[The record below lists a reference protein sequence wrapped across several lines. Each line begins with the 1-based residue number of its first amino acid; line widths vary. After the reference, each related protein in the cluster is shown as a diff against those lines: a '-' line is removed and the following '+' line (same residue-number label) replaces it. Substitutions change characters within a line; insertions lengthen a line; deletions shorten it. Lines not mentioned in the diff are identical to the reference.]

1 MALLRSAATVGG
13 YTAISRVL
21 GFVREV
27 LTAAFL
33 GAGPVA
39 DAFVVALRLPNLFRA
54 LFAEGALSAAFVPLF
69 AARAAAEG
77 KAAARAFA
85 EDALALLLVFLVA
98 FTLAAELAMPWVVRA
113 IAPGFADESDRF
125 ELAVALTRITFP
137 YLLFISLVAL
147 LGGVL
152 NALERFAAQAS
163 APIVL
168 NITLIVA
175 MVTAGWFPTPGHA
188 LAWGVAAA
196 GVLQFLWLALAAARA
211 GVPLSLPRPRLT
223 PEVRRLL
230 RLMGPGV
237 IGSGITQINLLVGTM
252 LASLLPTGAIAHLY
266 YADRLNQL
274 PLGMVGIAVATAVL
288 PQLAR
293 ELRSATPQTAQR
305 THSHAVV
312 LALVVTLPAA
322 AALALLARPIVHVLY
337 ERGAFGPDDAAATAA
352 ALVAYAAGLPAFVLG
367 RVVVVGFFAR
377 EDTRTPVK
385 LAAAAFVANVGLT
398 LALMGPL
405 GHVGVALATTAT
417 GWLSALAMLL
427 LLARRRQFRADE
439 ILRSRLPRVAAA
451 TLVMAAALWAGM
463 QAAAQWPWAA
473 RLASGQVGAA
483 AVLAALILVGIAAY
497 AGACLGL
504 RAVAIAEL
512 RDLVRRRRA

>member
-13 YTAISRVL
+13 YTAVSRVL

-54 LFAEGALSAAFVPLF
+54 LFAEGAFSAAFVPLF
-69 AARAAAEG
+69 AGRTASHGR
-77 KAAARAFA
+77 AAARAFA
-85 EDALALLLVFLVA
+85 EDALALLLVFLVL
-98 FTLAAELAMPWVVRA
+98 FVLAAELAMPWVVRV
-113 IAPGFADESDRF
+113 IAPGFADEPGRF
-125 ELAVALTRITFP
+125 GLAVALTRITFP

-152 NALERFAAQAS
+152 NALDRFAAQAS

-168 NITLIVA
+168 NVTLIAA
-175 MVTAGWFPTPGHA
+175 MLLAGWFPTPGHA
-188 LAWGVAAA
+188 LAWGVVSA

-252 LASLLPTGAIAHLY
+252 LASLLPAGAIAHLY

-274 PLGMVGIAVATAVL
+274 PLGIVGIAVATAVL

-293 ELRSATPQTAQR
+293 ELRSATPEAAHR
-305 THSHAVV
+305 THSQALA

-322 AALALLARPIVHVLY
+322 AALALLAGPIVHVLY
-337 ERGAFGPDDAAATAA
+337 ERGAFAAADSAATAA

-377 EDTRTPVK
+377 EDTTTPVK
-385 LAAAAFVANVGLT
+385 LAGLSFVANVALT
-398 LALMGPL
+398 LLLMGPL
-405 GHVGVALATTAT
+405 GHVGVALATTIA
-417 GWLSALAMLL
+417 GWLSAAAMLTV
-427 LLARRRQFRADE
+427 LARRGQFRADA
-439 ILRSRLPRVAAA
+439 LLLGRLPRILGA
-451 TLVMAAALWAGM
+451 TVVMGTALWATTRLM
-463 QAAAQWPWAA
+463 EAWPWSA
-473 RLASGQVGAA
+473 RLVATQAGSALA
-483 AVLAALILVGIAAY
+483 LAVLVALGLVVY
-497 AGACLGL
+497 AGACLLLGAARAGEL
-504 RAVAIAEL
+504 RALA
-512 RDLVRRRRA
+512 RRR